1 MQKSANLFLNF
12 FILLAGIT
20 VLRSQEI
27 SAMIKDSLT
36 KEVIPFA
43 NIYLSSGKG
52 ILSNEE
58 GVFRIQLNDQISSKD
73 SLSISCMGYKTVVYP
88 VSKFKDSIIFLPS
101 KTIALGSIIL
111 SNKNLSAEDIIKEVK
126 KNIAEKYELDLT
138 HKKIF
143 FRESGSQEFK
153 KLRVKVKKSSIKEFN
168 QAFWDSTL
176 LKIPRKNEWHTEVSG
191 SLYGDFSKDNQK
203 LEIDRALELED
214 KKTTA
219 IFNNIETAFD
229 TILKQNIKKDS
240 YFKLRMGLISTKL
253 EDVELNSSEKDTLT
267 PDEKLVKEKESF
279 SKRRKRII
287 TNIISVLFEK
297 EMLSI
302 SVLKKSNRY
311 DFERVDFTYL
321 NNIPVY
327 ILKFKPSG
335 NVDYAGKLYIDAD
348 KMTLLRAEYK
358 NIKDIRDIS
367 LLGFSFKHYFKEIAI
382 QFKKTASGKYALQY
396 LEAIDQFE
404 TGVNRAFSILEKNKV
419 VKGRNKQNELK
430 MELNFRTNQFQKYQM
445 VVFESERI
453 TQEIFDAFKE
463 KPSILPVNLIQYD
476 PTFWE
481 GYTIIEPNQVI
492 KKFKVD
498 D

>member
-1 MQKSANLFLNF
+1 VQKSANLFLNF

-27 SAMIKDSLT
+27 SATIKDSLT

-126 KNIAEKYELDLT
+126 NNIAEKYELDLT

-267 PDEKLVKEKESF
+267 PNEKLVKEKESF

>member
-1 MQKSANLFLNF
+1 MKKNINLFLTF
-12 FILLAGIT
+12 FILLTGMSVI
-20 VLRSQEI
+20 RSQEI
-27 SAMIKDSLT
+27 SAIIKDSLT
-36 KEVIPFA
+36 NEAIPFA
-43 NIYLSSGKG
+43 NVYLSSGRG

-58 GVFRIQLNDQISSKD
+58 GVFRIQLNDQTSSKD
-73 SLSISCMGYKTVVYP
+73 SLSISCMGYKTLVYP
-88 VSKFKDSIIFLPS
+88 IRSFRDSIIFLPS

-126 KNIAEKYELDLT
+126 KNIAEKYELGLT

-191 SLYGDFSKDNQK
+191 NLYGDFSKENQK

-219 IFNNIETAFD
+219 IFNNIGKTFD

-267 PDEKLVKEKESF
+267 SDEKLVKEKESF
-279 SKRRKRII
+279 SKWRKRII

-311 DFERVDFTYL
+311 DFERVDFTYF
-321 NNIPVY
+321 NNTPVY

-335 NVDYAGKLYIDAD
+335 NEDFAGKLYVDAD
-348 KMTLLRAEYK
+348 EMTLLRAEYK

-445 VVFESERI
+445 VVFERERI
-453 TQEIFDAFKE
+453 TQKIFDAFKE

-481 GYTIIEPNQVI
+481 GYTIIEPNQAI
-492 KKFKVD
+492 KEFKVEN
-498 D
+498 

>member
-27 SAMIKDSLT
+27 SATIKDSLT

-267 PDEKLVKEKESF
+267 PNEKLVKEKESF

>member
-1 MQKSANLFLNF
+1 VQKSANLFLNF

-27 SAMIKDSLT
+27 SATIKDSLT

-88 VSKFKDSIIFLPS
+88 VSKFKDSIIFLPY

>member
-12 FILLAGIT
+12 FILLAGII

-27 SAMIKDSLT
+27 SATIKDSLT

>member
-88 VSKFKDSIIFLPS
+88 VSKFKDSIIFLPY

>member
-1 MQKSANLFLNF
+1 VQKTSNLFLNL

-20 VLRSQEI
+20 FMRSQEI
-27 SAMIKDSLT
+27 SAVIKDSLT
-36 KEVIPFA
+36 KEAIPFA
-43 NIYLSSGKG
+43 TIYLSSGKG
-52 ILSNEE
+52 IITNIE
-58 GVFRIQLNDQISSKD
+58 GRFKMQYDASKQLDD
-73 SLSISCMGYKTVVYP
+73 SLFVSCMGYKTIGYP
-88 VSKFKDSIIFLPS
+88 IKSFKDSIVFLPS

-126 KNIAEKYELDLT
+126 KNIAEKYELGLT
-138 HKKIF
+138 HKKLF

-191 SLYGDFSKDNQK
+191 NLYGDFSKENQK

-214 KKTTA
+214 KKTSA
-219 IFNNIETAFD
+219 IFNNIEKAFD

-253 EDVELNSSEKDTLT
+253 EDVELNSSETDTLT
-267 PDEKLVKEKESF
+267 SDEKLVKEKESF
-279 SKRRKRII
+279 SKWRKRII

-311 DFERVDFTYL
+311 DFERLDFTYF
-321 NNIPVY
+321 NNTPVY

-335 NVDYAGKLYIDAD
+335 NEDFAGKLYIDAD
-348 KMTLLRAEYK
+348 EMILLRAEYK
-358 NIKDIRDIS
+358 NVKDIRDIS

-481 GYTIIEPNQVI
+481 GYTIIEPNQAI
-492 KKFKVD
+492 KEFKVEN
-498 D
+498 

>member
-1 MQKSANLFLNF
+1 MNF
-12 FILLAGIT
+12 FILIAGIT

-27 SAMIKDSLT
+27 SATIKDSLT
-36 KEVIPFA
+36 KEVISFA

-267 PDEKLVKEKESF
+267 PNEKLVKEKESF

-297 EMLSI
+297 
-302 SVLKKSNRY
+302 
-311 DFERVDFTYL
+311 
-321 NNIPVY
+321 
-327 ILKFKPSG
+327 
-335 NVDYAGKLYIDAD
+335 
-348 KMTLLRAEYK
+348 
-358 NIKDIRDIS
+358 
-367 LLGFSFKHYFKEIAI
+367 
-382 QFKKTASGKYALQY
+382 
-396 LEAIDQFE
+396 
-404 TGVNRAFSILEKNKV
+404 
-419 VKGRNKQNELK
+419 
-430 MELNFRTNQFQKYQM
+430 
-445 VVFESERI
+445 
-453 TQEIFDAFKE
+453 
-463 KPSILPVNLIQYD
+463 
-476 PTFWE
+476 
-481 GYTIIEPNQVI
+481 
-492 KKFKVD
+492 
-498 D
+498 

>member
-1 MQKSANLFLNF
+1 VQKSANLFLNF
-12 FILLAGIT
+12 FILLAGII

-27 SAMIKDSLT
+27 SATIKDSLT

-267 PDEKLVKEKESF
+267 PNEKLVKEKESF

>member
-1 MQKSANLFLNF
+1 MNF

>member
-12 FILLAGIT
+12 FILLAGII

-27 SAMIKDSLT
+27 SATIKDSLT

-88 VSKFKDSIIFLPS
+88 VSKFKDSIIFLPY

-267 PDEKLVKEKESF
+267 PNEKLVKEKESF

-463 KPSILPVNLIQYD
+463 KSSILPVNLIQYD

>member
-27 SAMIKDSLT
+27 SATIKDSLT

>member
-27 SAMIKDSLT
+27 SATIKDSLT

-279 SKRRKRII
+279 SRRRKRII

-463 KPSILPVNLIQYD
+463 KSSILPVNLIQYD

>member
-1 MQKSANLFLNF
+1 MQKTSNLFLNL

-20 VLRSQEI
+20 FMRSQEI
-27 SAMIKDSLT
+27 SAVIKDSLT
-36 KEVIPFA
+36 KEAIPFA
-43 NIYLSSGKG
+43 TIYLSSGKG
-52 ILSNEE
+52 IITNIE
-58 GVFRIQLNDQISSKD
+58 GHFKMQYDASKQLDD
-73 SLSISCMGYKTVVYP
+73 SLFISCMGYKTIGYP
-88 VSKFKDSIIFLPS
+88 IKSFKDSIIFLPS

-126 KNIAEKYELDLT
+126 KNIAEKYELNLT

-153 KLRVKVKKSSIKEFN
+153 KLGVKVKKSSIKEFN

-191 SLYGDFSKDNQK
+191 DLYGDFSKENQK

-219 IFNNIETAFD
+219 IFNNIEKAFD

-279 SKRRKRII
+279 SKRRKGII

-311 DFERVDFTYL
+311 DFERVNFTYF
-321 NNIPVY
+321 NNTPVY

-335 NVDYAGKLYIDAD
+335 NEDYAGKLYVDAD
-348 KMTLLRAEYK
+348 EMTLLRAEYK

-396 LEAIDQFE
+396 LEGIDQFE
-404 TGVNRAFSILEKNKV
+404 TGVNRAISILEKNKV

-430 MELNFRTNQFQKYQM
+430 MELNLRTNQFQKYQM
-445 VVFESERI
+445 VIFESECI
-453 TQEIFDAFKE
+453 TQETFDAFTE
-463 KPSILPVNLIQYD
+463 KPSVLPVNLIQYD

-481 GYTIIEPNQVI
+481 GHTIIEPNQVI
-492 KKFKVD
+492 KEFKVEK
-498 D
+498 

>member
-12 FILLAGIT
+12 FILLAGII

-27 SAMIKDSLT
+27 SATIKDSLT

-492 KKFKVD
+492 KEFKVD

>member
-1 MQKSANLFLNF
+1 MCKKTSNLFLNL

-20 VLRSQEI
+20 FMRSQEI
-27 SAMIKDSLT
+27 SAVIKDSLT
-36 KEVIPFA
+36 KEAIPFA
-43 NIYLSSGKG
+43 TIYLSSGKG
-52 ILSNEE
+52 IITNIE
-58 GVFRIQLNDQISSKD
+58 GRFKMQYDASKQLDD
-73 SLSISCMGYKTVVYP
+73 SLFVSCMGYKTIGYP
-88 VSKFKDSIIFLPS
+88 IKSFKDSIVFLPS

-126 KNIAEKYELDLT
+126 KNIAEKYELGLT

-176 LKIPRKNEWHTEVSG
+176 LKIPRKNEWHTEVSAN
-191 SLYGDFSKDNQK
+191 LYGDFSKENQK

-214 KKTTA
+214 KKTSA
-219 IFNNIETAFD
+219 IFNNIEKAFD

-253 EDVELNSSEKDTLT
+253 EDVELNSSETDTLT
-267 PDEKLVKEKESF
+267 SDEKLVKEKESF
-279 SKRRKRII
+279 SKWRKRII

-302 SVLKKSNRY
+302 SILKKSNRY
-311 DFERVDFTYL
+311 DFERVDFTYF
-321 NNIPVY
+321 N
-327 ILKFKPSG
+327 
-335 NVDYAGKLYIDAD
+335 AGKLYIDAD
-348 KMTLLRAEYK
+348 EMILLRAEYK
-358 NIKDIRDIS
+358 NVKDIRDIS

-453 TQEIFDAFKE
+453 TQEIFDAYKE
-463 KPSILPVNLIQYD
+463 KPSILPVNLIQYN

-481 GYTIIEPNQVI
+481 GYTIIEPNQAI
-492 KKFKVD
+492 KEFKVEN
-498 D
+498 

>member
-12 FILLAGIT
+12 FILIAGIT

-27 SAMIKDSLT
+27 SATIKDSLT
-36 KEVIPFA
+36 KEVISFA

-267 PDEKLVKEKESF
+267 PNEKLVKEKESF

>member
-27 SAMIKDSLT
+27 SATIKDSLT

-126 KNIAEKYELDLT
+126 NNIAEKYELDLT

-267 PDEKLVKEKESF
+267 PNEKLVKEKESF

>member
-27 SAMIKDSLT
+27 SATIKDSLT

-88 VSKFKDSIIFLPS
+88 VSKFKDSIIFLPF

-267 PDEKLVKEKESF
+267 PNEKLVKEKESF

>member
-1 MQKSANLFLNF
+1 VQKSANLFLNF
-12 FILLAGIT
+12 FILLAGII

-27 SAMIKDSLT
+27 SATIKDSLT

-126 KNIAEKYELDLT
+126 NNIAEKYELDLT

-279 SKRRKRII
+279 SRRRKRII

-463 KPSILPVNLIQYD
+463 KSSILPVNLIQYD

>member
-1 MQKSANLFLNF
+1 VQKSANLFLNF

-27 SAMIKDSLT
+27 SATIKDSLT

-126 KNIAEKYELDLT
+126 NNIAEKYELDLT

>member
-1 MQKSANLFLNF
+1 VQKSANLFLNF

-27 SAMIKDSLT
+27 SATIKDSLT

-267 PDEKLVKEKESF
+267 PNEKLVKEKESF

>member
-1 MQKSANLFLNF
+1 MNF

-27 SAMIKDSLT
+27 SATIKDSLT

-126 KNIAEKYELDLT
+126 NNIAEKYELDLT

-267 PDEKLVKEKESF
+267 PNEKLVKEKESF

>member
-12 FILLAGIT
+12 FILLAGII

-27 SAMIKDSLT
+27 SATIKDSLT

-267 PDEKLVKEKESF
+267 PNEKLVKEKESF

>member
-12 FILLAGIT
+12 FILLAGII

-27 SAMIKDSLT
+27 SATIKDSLT

-126 KNIAEKYELDLT
+126 NNIAEKYELDLT

-267 PDEKLVKEKESF
+267 PNEKLVKEKESF

-463 KPSILPVNLIQYD
+463 KSSILPVNLIQYD